1 MRKREAMSR
10 RTFDELVSLI
20 AKLRGEDG
28 CPWDRAQDHVSL
40 RRFVVEEA
48 HEVVAAIDAEA
59 WDALADELGDLLLQ
73 VLLHS
78 RIAAEHERF
87 TIDDVLEGLAA
98 KLVRRHPH
106 VFADAPGDLD
116 SIRQSWRDVKRAENR
131 RPIRLPTLLTAHKKV
146 EEIRASGRSIAEL
159 AVAGGETNEE
169 GRAGWILLEAIAM
182 VLEMGQDP
190 ELALRQAMR
199 GLDSGRDEAEGHNR
213 CSTHSS
219 TG

>member
-1 MRKREAMSR
+1 M
-10 RTFDELVSLI
+10 I
-20 AKLRGEDG
+20 ARLRGEDG
-28 CPWDRAQDHVSL
+28 CPWDRAQDHASL

-78 RIAAEHERF
+78 QIATEQERF

-106 VFADAPGDLD
+106 VFADAPGDLET
-116 SIRQSWRDVKRAENR
+116 IRRTWREVKHAENR
-131 RPIRLPTLLTAHKKV
+131 RPIALPTLLAARKKI
-146 EEIRASGRSIAEL
+146 EEINASGRLIGDLCVTSEEASDESRAGRVLLESIAT
-159 AVAGGETNEE
+159 VVK
-169 GRAGWILLEAIAM
+169 M
-182 VLEMGQDP
+182 DQDP
-190 ELALRQAMR
+190 ELALQRAMR
-199 GLDSGRDEAEGHNR
+199 DLDSASDEAEGDEP
-213 CSTHSS
+213 CSMPSS

>member
-1 MRKREAMSR
+1 MSR